1 MPQRVITHVIA
12 AQQFQGMEGLC
23 ALAND
28 IVDVLTSGQTI
39 RIGDAEDLDRGDAM
53 DIQYLWRQMFRGL
66 TLAVGEYNLTD
77 F

>member
-1 MPQRVITHVIA
+1 
-12 AQQFQGMEGLC
+12 MEGLC